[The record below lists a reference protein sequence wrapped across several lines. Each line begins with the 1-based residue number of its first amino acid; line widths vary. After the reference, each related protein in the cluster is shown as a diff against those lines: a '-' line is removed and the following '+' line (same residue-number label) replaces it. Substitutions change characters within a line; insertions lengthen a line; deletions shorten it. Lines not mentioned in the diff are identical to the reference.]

1 MLRIAWYRLI
11 VDRFRRNKLLL
22 YSFIIPLVLCATLG
36 GLFVYKT
43 DPSTSIFLVEYADL
57 FFPIAIWNFLML
69 NSVMQ
74 SFSCLIEVYTIAS
87 LVVLYT
93 YVRYRFPF
101 SNYKYSIAGT
111 LVLNSL
117 PFVVHLS

>member
-1 MLRIAWYRLI
+1 M
-11 VDRFRRNKLLL
+11 LL

-36 GLFVYKT
+36 GICVYKT

-57 FFPIAIWNFLML
+57 FFPVAIWNFLML
-69 NSVMQ
+69 NSVVQ
-74 SFSCLIEVYTIAS
+74 SLSCLVEVYTIVS

-101 SNYKYSIAGT
+101 SSYKYSIAGT
-111 LVLNSL
+111 VALNSL